1 MKRTTVEALGGAQGV
16 PSDLIPA
23 RELHQH
29 LITQVKTSGGNVVL
43 ADNAGRAAAVVMS
56 IERYQLLL
64 DELNSLRSTVAQG
77 CSAP

>member
-43 ADNAGRAAAVVMS
+43 ADNAGHTAAVVMS
-56 IERYQLLL
+56 IERYQLLI

-77 CSAP
+77 RSTQ